1 MAFPEDF
8 DELGGVGRR
17 LLGGFGRR
25 VELSKTKFVDRVRSE
40 QNLYD

>member
-1 MAFPEDF
+1 MSWGA
-8 DELGGVGRR
+8 LGGGF
-17 LLGGFGRR
+17 LGGFGRR